1 MHILK
6 LSLSVHQQVSKSLN
20 SFILKSIH
28 ACLRLKFDAENNKL
42 NKRQKIQVWIVYCRH
57 FVTLLSVR
65 IFVFS
70 TLGYYHIFYVFSR
83 PNMVRWRNSV
93 ITKMLKI
100 ILITYTSLLFS
111 MESGLGGKYNATLIS
126 YIYRLYFYI
135 PGNVHVNPH
144 RSACW
149 AHWEIDFTQFWS

>member
-126 YIYRLYFYI
+126 YIYRLYFDI

-149 AHWEIDFTQFWS
+149 AH

>member
-42 NKRQKIQVWIVYCRH
+42 NKRQKRH
-57 FVTLLSVR
+57 FVTQLSVR

-70 TLGYYHIFYVFSR
+70 TLGYYRIFYVFSC
-83 PNMVRWRNSV
+83 PYMVRWRNSV

-100 ILITYTSLLFS
+100 ILITYSSLLFS
-111 MESGLGGKYNATLIS
+111 MKSGLGGKYNATLIS
-126 YIYRLYFYI
+126 YIYRLYFDI
-135 PGNVHVNPH
+135 PGNSHVNPH

-149 AHWEIDFTQFWS
+149 AH